1 MDSDQEVGRC
11 VGCSKETTDTIEC
24 NCTRDIFACGSC
36 CESRASLRCKACRE
50 REQRIVY
57 PCLDFRDDPETGR
70 GTGDWLPVAAPS
82 GAW

>member
-1 MDSDQEVGRC
+1 MDSDQEVGHC

-24 NCTRDIFACGSC
+24 NCTQHIFACGSC

-50 REQRIVY
+50 REYRSVY
-57 PCLDFRDDPETGR
+57 PCLDFRGGPEFGTVTG
-70 GTGDWLPVAAPS
+70 GCLPVGAPT